1 MILRIRMRQLVNMPI
16 RIGERVNQMKKAKH
30 TYSREFKEKI
40 IEQYYKG
47 EITAAELASQHQLH
61 VDQIYRWK
69 YELNGVRQSER
80 RRELQREG
88 RNPSD
93 VRYILELEQEMS
105 AYKEKVAELLLQVE
119 LLKKVQPCP
128 HPLSSNVSGLEKI
141 KRELGLSKRR
151 AK

>member
-1 MILRIRMRQLVNMPI
+1 
-16 RIGERVNQMKKAKH
+16 MKKEKRSF
-30 TYSREFKEKI
+30 TREFKDKI
-40 IEQYYKG
+40 IEQFYKG
-47 EITAAELASQHQLH
+47 EITAAELATKHQLH
-61 VDQIYRWK
+61 VDQIYKWK
-69 YELNGVRQSER
+69 YELTRVRQNER
-80 RRELQREG
+80 RRELQKEG

-105 AYKEKVAELLLQVE
+105 AYKEKVAELLMQVE
-119 LLKKVQPCP
+119 LLKKVQPGP